1 MFPAVGARPVL
12 CWCFLVFW
20 KMPEPLNREIHDA
33 STHST
38 SSWTVSLSQSLCVSH
53 SLSVQPELKRI
64 LCRRLVWNITYLT
77 CWWIDGCSQLPPS
90 LLCHLHS
97 GVSLSLPKILKKI
110 LVQVENLKQPLVF
123 TSEMTLPVVYG
134 KNPTGANENTV
145 FCQQTNRIACLHWL
159 DRLISSGDWPNT
171 RKWHCVGGF

>member
-38 SSWTVSLSQSLCVSH
+38 SSWTVSLSQSLSVSLTSHCH

-64 LCRRLVWNITYLT
+64 LCSRLVWNITYLT

-90 LLCHLHS
+90 LLCRLHS
-97 GVSLSLPKILKKI
+97 SVSLSA
-110 LVQVENLKQPLVF
+110 Q
-123 TSEMTLPVVYG
+123 
-134 KNPTGANENTV
+134 
-145 FCQQTNRIACLHWL
+145 
-159 DRLISSGDWPNT
+159 DT
-171 RKWHCVGGF
+171 RKDFSTSGKFETAACVYIGNDSPSGLWEESYRSQWEHCILSTDQ

>member
-12 CWCFLVFW
+12 CWCILVFW

-53 SLSVQPELKRI
+53 CHSLSVQPELKRI
-64 LCRRLVWNITYLT
+64 LCSRLVWNITYLT

-90 LLCHLHS
+90 LLCRLHS
-97 GVSLSLPKILKKI
+97 GVSLSAQDTQKDFSTSGKFETAACVYIGNDSPSGLWEESYRSQWEHCILSAD
-110 LVQVENLKQPLVF
+110 Q
-123 TSEMTLPVVYG
+123 
-134 KNPTGANENTV
+134 
-145 FCQQTNRIACLHWL
+145 
-159 DRLISSGDWPNT
+159 
-171 RKWHCVGGF
+171 